1 MKPYGKFILGSLVA
15 VSLCLLIGGVSGYI
29 TRLAIPVWY
38 AELEKPFFTPPNW
51 LFAPVWTTLYVLM
64 GIAAGGI
71 WAKGMHHRWVKT
83 ALYHF
88 AAQLI
93 FNALWTLT
101 FFGLKRLELALL
113 IIVILAVLI
122 ERCIYWFAIVQRTMS
137 LLLYPYLAWVVF
149 ATFLNL
155 GIVYLNR

>member
-1 MKPYGKFILGSLVA
+1 M
-15 VSLCLLIGGVSGYI
+15 SGYI

-38 AELEKPFFTPPNW
+38 AELENHFH
-51 LFAPVWTTLYVLM
+51 LQVGCSLCMDTLYVLM

-101 FFGLKRLELALL
+101 FFGLKRPELALL
-113 IIVILAVLI
+113 IIVILAILI

-155 GIVYLNR
+155 GIVSLNR